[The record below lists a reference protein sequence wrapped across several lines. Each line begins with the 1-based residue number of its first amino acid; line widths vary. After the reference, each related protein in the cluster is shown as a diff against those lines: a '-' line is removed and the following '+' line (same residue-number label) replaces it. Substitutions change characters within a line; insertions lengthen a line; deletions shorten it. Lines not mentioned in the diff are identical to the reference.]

1 MPYLDMPPVDAMTID
16 EILAPEAVIH
26 GLRAAGKK
34 NLLEE
39 LARRAG
45 RELGIDAGEI
55 LGALVRREDLGSTGV
70 GDGVALPHARM
81 EAVARPFGLLARLRD
96 PLDFEAVDDRP
107 VDLVFLLLLPTG
119 DGGEHLNA
127 LACVAR
133 RLRAPETAAAL
144 TGSPRRRR
152 PLRPGQ
158 RPDAQQSLSD
168 AAPRQAGQHQ
178 RHVLAAASHPKSTR
192 PAHPMGSG

>member
-1 MPYLDMPPVDAMTID
+1 MLPADAMTID

-26 GLRAAGKK
+26 GLRATGKK

-45 RELGIDAGEI
+45 RELGIDPGEI
-55 LGALVRREDLGSTGV
+55 LGALLRREDLGSTGV

-96 PLDFEAVDDRP
+96 PLNFEAVDERP
-107 VDLVFLLLLPTG
+107 VDLVFLLLLPAG
-119 DGGEHLNA
+119 DGGEHLHA

-133 RLRAPETAAAL
+133 RLRAPETTAAL
-144 TGSPRRRR
+144 RGAR
-152 PLRPGQ
+152 
-158 RPDAQQSLSD
+158 DAGALYALVSDRTLSK
-168 AAPRQAGQHQ
+168 A
-178 RHVLAAASHPKSTR
+178 
-192 PAHPMGSG
+192 